1 MRNTA
6 VIIHIE
12 HFLHNI
18 QQIRNLVGPKV
29 KICAS
34 VKADAYGHGAVALA
48 RAAERGGVEFLGIA
62 CPEEGAEL
70 RNAGIRLPLL
80 MYGLCLPQEIPRVVD
95 LEISPVVADAEGIEL
110 FARSAARQK
119 KVARLHLKIDTG
131 MGRIGCTSED
141 AISLAKRIVSSP
153 HLALEG
159 LATHFP
165 ISDEADHSFTQRQIQ
180 QFLDIVQKLEKE
192 GIRAEL
198 LHVSNSGGILQYPEA
213 NLSMVRPGILLYGY
227 YPSREVPRPL
237 ALKPVMELKATVLF
251 LKKVPPGTSI
261 SYGCT
266 YRTKETTTI
275 ATIGAGYADGYPR
288 SLSNKGRVLI
298 RGRCYPIVGRVT
310 MDQLMVDVGL
320 EPEVERYD
328 EAILFGPDSRGPS
341 AEELAEL
348 AGTIPY
354 EITCGINRR
363 IPRQYTGWNGE

>member
-6 VIIHIE
+6 VIIHLD

-18 QQIRNLVGPKV
+18 QQIRNLVGSNV

-48 RAAERGGVEFLGIA
+48 QAAERGGVDFLGIA

-70 RNAGIRLPLL
+70 RNAGIQLPLL
-80 MYGLCLPQEIPRVVD
+80 MYGLCLPEDIPKVVD
-95 LEISPVVADAEGIEL
+95 LEISSIVADAEGIEG
-110 FARSAARQK
+110 FARAASRLK

-131 MGRIGCTSED
+131 MGRIGCKPEE
-141 AISLAKRIVSSP
+141 ALPLAKQIVSSP
-153 HLALEG
+153 YLILEG

-165 ISDEADHSFTQRQIQ
+165 VSDETDRSFTRNQIQ
-180 QFLDIVQKLEKE
+180 RFLNAVRQLEKE

-198 LHVSNSGGILQYPEA
+198 LHASNSGGILQYPEA
-213 NLSMVRPGILLYGY
+213 NFSMVRPGILLYGY
-227 YPSREVPRPL
+227 FPSKEVPRQLPI
-237 ALKPVMELKATVLF
+237 KPVMELKASVLF
-251 LKKVPPGTSI
+251 LKKVPPGTPI

-266 YRTKETTTI
+266 YRTPETTTI

-298 RGRCYPIVGRVT
+298 RNKCYPIVGRVT
-310 MDQLMVDVGL
+310 MDQIMVDVGKD
-320 EPEVERYD
+320 PEVERYD
-328 EAILFGPDSRGPS
+328 EAILFGPNPIGPS
-341 AEELAEL
+341 AEEIADL
-348 AGTIPY
+348 AGTITY

-363 IPRQYTGWNGE
+363 IPRHYLGG

>member
-6 VIIHIE
+6 VIIYID
-12 HFLHNI
+12 HFIHNI
-18 QQIRNLVGPKV
+18 QQVRNLVGPSV

-48 RAAERGGVEFLGIA
+48 RAAERAGIDFLGIA

-80 MYGLCLPQEIPRVVD
+80 MYGLCLPEDIPRVVD
-95 LEISPVVADAEGIEL
+95 LEISAIVADAAGIEG

-131 MGRIGCTSED
+131 MGRIGCLPEQ
-141 AISLAKRIVSSP
+141 ALSLAKQIASSP
-153 HLALEG
+153 HLILEG

-165 ISDEADHSFTQRQIQ
+165 ISDEADRSFTQRQIQ
-180 QFLDIVQKLEKE
+180 QFLGIVNQIEKE
-192 GIRAEL
+192 SIRPPL
-198 LHVSNSGGILQYPEA
+198 LHASNSGGILQYPEA

-227 YPSREVPRPL
+227 FPSREVPRTL
-237 ALKPVMELKATVLF
+237 SLKPVMELKASVLF
-251 LKKVPPGTSI
+251 LKKVPPGTPI

-266 YRTKETTTI
+266 YRTHETTTI

-298 RGRCYPIVGRVT
+298 RNRCYPIVGRVT
-310 MDQLMVDVGL
+310 MDQIMVDVGKD
-320 EPEVERYD
+320 PEVERYD
-328 EAILFGPDSRGPS
+328 EAILFGPNPLGPS
-341 AEELAEL
+341 AEEVAEL
-348 AGTIPY
+348 AGTITY

-363 IPRQYTGWNGE
+363 IPRRYIGDT